1 MYQVNYKGLRRR
13 ESYDEVVSII
23 ENDQAKIKYPN
34 RVAVQILNSPYM
46 KQLDTEALMDM
57 QNQQDRMSK
66 NKMKQLVMQELA
78 SQTGTPFVQM
88 RAQHDPARQAG
99 VMSQLKS
106 DSDYQEALDDRA
118 SEFRTEVGE
127 MLNAQTQTEMGKK
140 FEMANLVSQ
149 HLSDQVQR
157 YHPVADDMVAEREI
171 QAVADTDM
179 KATQTGLLREEEE
192 LRRMADENRKLE
204 LALKEKGTREHKM
217 QEIYNKLEEKMRQA
231 EQLSLERPERKA
243 AIGSIA
249 SSIQAVAGGGKMSPE
264 EAQEML
270 RRLRMLYEKGG
281 GYGGSS
287 SSSAVLGSLA
297 SLFNIFTPQ
306 ATPRFPSARKRPA
319 PEAEIYAQRPKS
331 EPGGSSKSFSV
342 SSAVAIPVKNEP
354 VKAESVK
361 SEMKSRTATNSG
373 NVSQR
378 YPLFAEGV
386 KKKSE
391 SVKSSKSSA
400 GSASQR
406 SGMMALPVGNEPYE
420 GPSLGGSSTSSV
432 RRRRE
437 AIKTPSA
444 LRSPSG
450 SQASFQIGSVEAGSM
465 TSSRGPSV
473 VSVQS
478 SRRSGRS
485 GR

>member
-23 ENDQAKIKYPN
+23 ENDQTKIKYPN

-99 VMSQLKS
+99 VMRQLKS

-118 SEFRTEVGE
+118 SEFRSEVGE

-140 FEMANLVSQ
+140 FEMASLVSQ

-179 KATQTGLLREEEE
+179 KATQTGMLREEEE

-204 LALKEKGTREHKM
+204 LALRENGTQGQKM

-231 EQLSLERPERKA
+231 EQLSLKRPEHKA

-249 SSIQAVAGGGKMSPE
+249 SSIQAVAGGGKMSP
-264 EAQEML
+264 
-270 RRLRMLYEKGG
+270 
-281 GYGGSS
+281 GGSS
-287 SSSAVLGSLA
+287 GDA
-297 SLFNIFTPQ
+297 
-306 ATPRFPSARKRPA
+306 
-319 PEAEIYAQRPKS
+319 AEVKD
-331 EPGGSSKSFSV
+331 
-342 SSAVAIPVKNEP
+342 AI
-354 VKAESVK
+354 
-361 SEMKSRTATNSG
+361 
-373 NVSQR
+373 
-378 YPLFAEGV
+378 
-386 KKKSE
+386 
-391 SVKSSKSSA
+391 
-400 GSASQR
+400 
-406 SGMMALPVGNEPYE
+406 
-420 GPSLGGSSTSSV
+420 
-432 RRRRE
+432 
-437 AIKTPSA
+437 
-444 LRSPSG
+444 
-450 SQASFQIGSVEAGSM
+450 
-465 TSSRGPSV
+465 
-473 VSVQS
+473 
-478 SRRSGRS
+478 
-485 GR
+485 